1 MKPNTLRQKWA
12 AGQSALNGW
21 LSIPDGFSAEVMGA
35 QGFDS
40 LTIDMQHGPIG
51 YTDALHMLQA
61 LSAYDVTPIVR
72 VPWLDPAA
80 IMKAMD
86 AGAYAI
92 ICPMINNRQQAEELV
107 SYMRYPP
114 LGSRSFGPTR
124 VIYGAGSDYA
134 SKANEQILCIAMIET
149 SEAMTN
155 LEEIVSTPGLDGVYI
170 GPADLSL
177 GISNGKLAPGMDRQE
192 PEMVEAIKK
201 ILAAAKSKGIAAC
214 LHCGS
219 PEYAAKAIG
228 WGFDL
233 CTLNSDA
240 RFLEIA
246 ASDSLKV
253 ARDLLGQETNKSA
266 GGGY

>member
-1 MKPNTLRQKWA
+1 MKPNTLKQKWA
-12 AGQSALNGW
+12 AGQPTLNGW
-21 LSIPDGFSAEVMGA
+21 LSIPSGFSAEVMGA

-40 LTIDMQHGPIG
+40 VTVDMQHGPIG
-51 YTDALHMLQA
+51 YTDALHMLQS

-80 IMKAMD
+80 IMKAID

-92 ICPMINNRQQAEELV
+92 ICPMINNRQQAEQLV

-114 LGSRSFGPTR
+114 LGTRSFGPTR

-134 SKANEQILCIAMIET
+134 SAANEQILCIAMIET
-149 SEAMTN
+149 AEAMAN
-155 LEEIVSTPGLDGVYI
+155 LEDIVSTPGLDGVYI

-177 GISNGKLAPGMDRQE
+177 GISNGKLAPGMDREE
-192 PEMVEAIKK
+192 PEMIEAIKK
-201 ILAAAKSKGIAAC
+201 ILAAAKASNIAAC

-228 WGFDL
+228 WGFNL

-246 ASDSLKV
+246 ASGSLIV
-253 ARDLLGQETNKSA
+253 ARQLLGQDSTASA
-266 GGGY
+266 GGSY

>member
-1 MKPNTLRQKWA
+1 MKPNTLKQKWA
-12 AGQSALNGW
+12 AGQPTLNGW
-21 LSIPDGFSAEVMGA
+21 LSIPNGFSAEVMAA

-40 LTIDMQHGPIG
+40 VTIDMQHGPIG
-51 YTDALHMLQA
+51 YTDTLHMLQS
-61 LSAYDVTPIVR
+61 LSAYDVTPVVR

-92 ICPMINNRQQAEELV
+92 ICPMVNNRQQAEQLV

-114 LGSRSFGPTR
+114 LGARSFGPTR
-124 VIYGAGSDYA
+124 IVYGAGSDYA
-134 SKANEQILCIAMIET
+134 ASANDQILCIAMIET
-149 SEAMTN
+149 SEAMSN
-155 LEEIVSTPGLDGVYI
+155 LEDIVSTPGLDGVYI

-177 GISNGKLAPGMDRQE
+177 SLSNGKLAPGMDREE
-192 PEMVEAIKK
+192 PEMLEAIKK
-201 ILAAAKSKGIAAC
+201 ILAAAKSADIVAC

-228 WGFDL
+228 WGFNL

-253 ARDLLGQETNKSA
+253 ARQLLGQANNAS
-266 GGGY
+266 GGGSY

>member
-1 MKPNTLRQKWA
+1 MKPNTLKQKWA
-12 AGQSALNGW
+12 AGQPTLNGW
-21 LSIPDGFSAEVMGA
+21 LSIPNSFSAEVMAA

-40 LTIDMQHGPIG
+40 VTIDMQHGPIG
-51 YTDALHMLQA
+51 YGDALVMLQA
-61 LSAYDVTPIVR
+61 LAAYDVTPVVR

-86 AGAYAI
+86 AGAFAI
-92 ICPMINNRQQAEELV
+92 ICPMINNRDQAEQLV

-114 LGSRSFGPTR
+114 DGTRSFGPTR
-124 VIYGAGSDYA
+124 VAYGVGSNYA
-134 SKANEQILCIAMIET
+134 AEANEQIMCLAMIET
-149 SEAMTN
+149 AEAMSN
-155 LEEIVSTPGLDGVYI
+155 LQEIVSTPGLDGIYI

-177 GISNGKLAPGMDRQE
+177 GMSNGRLSPGMDREE
-192 PEMVEAIKK
+192 PEMVEAIQS
-201 ILAAAKSKGIAAC
+201 ILKAARGAGVGAC

-228 WGFDL
+228 WGFNL

-246 ASDSLKV
+246 ASASLKT
-253 ARDLLGQETNKSA
+253 ARKLLSQSTQGSST
-266 GGGY
+266 GGY